1 MTAVYYFKKRT
12 ISLVGCAGIHIFDV
26 ERLNINFLIVF
37 RNYTVQ
43 LRKQSR
49 NNVAILCIDNY
60 DLEDVD
66 PRGFFRNIMKHEGSG
81 HPTFNG
87 CYNNLGA
94 ERIFCSSTC

>member
-1 MTAVYYFKKRT
+1 MTAAYYFKKCT

-37 RNYTVQ
+37 RNYTIQ

-66 PRGFFRNIMKHEGSG
+66 LRGF
-81 HPTFNG
+81 
-87 CYNNLGA
+87 
-94 ERIFCSSTC
+94 